1 MVSNRIWVGRLG
13 EDPYRF
19 TFDQIKNGAV
29 RESGLFPELYESK
42 WPKVTAG
49 ILATGVDRKYREH
62 ITAMEQGN
70 FAFPLYLPPAILPR
84 ALEDSKEAEKSQ
96 AHIARGKLDKSF
108 IQPFRTILENLSGND
123 RKAFETKIKKRAKVK
138 DIGSLAVISD
148 DRNSVKDPVF
158 RGPMYGELRSH
169 WNEQVR
175 EIFDPNHLLPGKR
188 VKETDSAFYGI
199 LNSIYLQEQA
209 MEALDAL
216 GLEYDS
222 TSRMDTTLCIASV
235 IDGALPLPEEG
246 LIIRAEGIPFGSRP
260 ITEEDLYDFKKGRI
274 FTHDDFNMVQT
285 DEYPDGVSLAQLKRE
300 IPNHP
305 FLAEEFSPGRAMT
318 AFAHIV
324 GLPQRK
330 PENPLFRVFNG
341 LNVKGP
347 QTVVSNMPM
356 LTAAPSRETVEQTLP
371 LPAHM
376 RLTGKR
382 GGGKVAFGEKPYGGF
397 RSLRELEEI
406 LHSGQAFVVQDPDK
420 FDIPKNHGLLDKDG
434 NTVSDENIRLLRRL
448 ETDLIFAYL
457 ATMST
462 QPGSANHFGRSHMV
476 EKSYWEKYGQWH
488 PDFCNLGLAGDVESE
503 AYRVY
508 EGVDELHAGLDAW
521 DEMMY
526 KHQVPLPAN
535 DFMRTEEQLLDILG
549 IDDPGYVVTSYGSAS
564 SYIDK
569 AYKDPEEFNYQLAKL
584 GVTTNDGGGARS
596 AMLGAR
602 NGNLRA
608 LEEGYEVLNIGIRSE
623 KDVSPLEGN
632 IEDSILS
639 SGFEPV
645 TDEKDP
651 RHVSYADGQFHI
663 LKLNRL
669 LQRQAAIAAM
679 ADVSTYFAG
688 GNGTV
693 VEVAITRLH
702 NAKVRIF
709 GQGLFPGFESD
720 NRTIPMAFVN
730 HDFEH
735 LGQQRGI
742 FDVLN
747 APYQD
752 KAAFF
757 DMHTFEGE
765 DRIDNAVKFVKMHA
779 LSHGY
784 KLRDIA
790 NDTAPDT
797 TQDTAQPLPGLDPA
811 M

>member
-19 TFDQIKNGAV
+19 TFEQIKNGAV
-29 RESGLFPELYESK
+29 RESGLFPELFESK

-49 ILATGVDRKYREH
+49 VLATGVDRKYKEH
-62 ITAMEQGN
+62 ITAMEHGN

-96 AHIARGKLDKSF
+96 ADIARGKLDKSF
-108 IQPFRTILENLSGND
+108 VQPFRTILDSLSGAE
-123 RKAFETKIKKRAKVK
+123 RTAFEAKIKKRAKVK
-138 DIGSLAVISD
+138 DLGSLVVISD
-148 DRNSVKDPVF
+148 DRNSVKDPIF
-158 RGPMYGELRSH
+158 RGPMYGGLRAH

-199 LNSIYLQEQA
+199 LNSIYLHEQA
-209 MEALDAL
+209 MNALDEL
-216 GLEYDS
+216 GIEYDS

-235 IDGALPLPEEG
+235 IEGALPLPEQG
-246 LIIRAEGIPFGSRP
+246 LIIRAEGIPFGTRS
-260 ITEEDLYDFKKGRI
+260 ITEEDLHDLKKGRI

-285 DEYPDGVSLAQLKRE
+285 DEYPDGVSLGQLKRE

-305 FLAEEFSPGRAMT
+305 FLSEEFSPGRAMT

-324 GLPQRK
+324 DLPQRK
-330 PENPLFRVFNG
+330 PDKPLFRLFNG
-341 LNVKGP
+341 FTKKGP
-347 QTVVSNMPM
+347 QTVVSNIPM
-356 LTAAPSRETVEQTLP
+356 LTAAPSREEVEQTLP
-371 LPAHM
+371 LPSHM
-376 RLTGKR
+376 RLTRKR
-382 GGGKVAFGEKPYGGF
+382 GGSKAAPGEKPYGGF

-420 FDIPKNHGLLDKDG
+420 FDIPEDHGLLDKNG
-434 NTVSDENIRLLRRL
+434 NKVSDEDIRLLRRL

-457 ATMST
+457 TTMAT

-476 EKSYWEKYGQWH
+476 EKSYWENYGQWH

-503 AYRVY
+503 AYRLY
-508 EGVDELHAGLDAW
+508 EGVDDLHAGLDAW
-521 DEMMY
+521 DEMVY

-535 DFMRTEEQLLDILG
+535 DFMRNEKQLLDILG
-549 IDDPGYVVTSYGSAS
+549 IGDPGYVVSSYGSAS

-584 GVTTNDGGGARS
+584 GITTNDGGGARS
-596 AMLGAR
+596 GMLGAR

-608 LEEGYEVLNIGIRSE
+608 SNEGYKVFNVGVRSE
-623 KDVSPLEGN
+623 TDVSPLEGN
-632 IEDSILS
+632 IEDSIKS
-639 SGFEPV
+639 SGFDPI

-651 RHVSYADGQFHI
+651 RHVTYADGQFHV
-663 LKLNRL
+663 LKFNRL
-669 LQRQAAIAAM
+669 LQRQAAILGM
-679 ADVSTYFAG
+679 ADLSAYFAG

-709 GQGLFPGFESD
+709 GQGLSPGFEND
-720 NRTIPMAFVN
+720 NHTIPMAFVN
-730 HDFEH
+730 HDFEY
-735 LGQQRGI
+735 LGQKRGI

-765 DRIDNAVKFVKMHA
+765 DRIKNAVQFVKTHA
-779 LSHGY
+779 LDHGY
-784 KLRDIA
+784 KLRDVA
-790 NDTAPDT
+790 NDSAPDN
-797 TQDTAQPLPGLDPA
+797 AQPLPGLDPA
-811 M
+811 I